1 MDFVQVERGEDEIVV
16 LTIDRQDKLNS
27 LNQQVLEEIREAL
40 LDLENDPPRVAIV
53 TGAGE
58 RAFVAGAD
66 IAAMSEMSPLEA
78 KRFS

>member
-1 MDFVQVERGEDEIVV
+1 LDFVNVERGEDGVSV
-16 LTIDRQDKLNS
+16 LTVDRQDKLNS

-40 LDLENDPPRVAIV
+40 LGLEDDPPRVSIV

-66 IAAMSEMSPLEA
+66 ISAMM
-78 KRFS
+78 